1 MGPKTPNTPNIPK
14 KKIIFI
20 GMIAILCVSLLTL
33 TACSSQKTAESD
45 SSGTALDSTE
55 NRISVD
61 YDDEDTYAEWN
72 DTKASHITFS
82 GHSVKTEGSGV
93 SVVDNVITIL
103 SAGTYV
109 VSGTIADAQ
118 MIVYTED
125 SKTVRLIL
133 NGVDMTC
140 STSAPIYVLKSEK
153 TIITLADGTKN
164 TLKDGSSYTYSD
176 PKAEE
181 PNAVI
186 FSKSDLTINGSGSLH
201 VKANFKN
208 GITSQDELRIVSGNI
223 SVDAVNNGI
232 IGRDFI
238 AVKDGSITVSAGDD
252 GFKSSNDADAAKGFI
267 LIEAGT
273 IHMTTGEDGMQ
284 AETSIWCTDGTI
296 DITSGGGSANSINT
310 NTNSGMMRPGG
321 AAPDTASK
329 DDSTST
335 GSMKGIKAGSVVTI
349 EGGTIS
355 IDSADDGIHSN
366 GSLTVS
372 GGKINITAGDDGM
385 HSDATLNIN
394 AGEIAI
400 TKSYEG
406 IESAVININ
415 GGNMNVKSS
424 DDGINGAGGTDSSS
438 VNGRPG
444 QNDFAS
450 SGDCSMSINGGTI
463 VVDSG
468 GDGIDIN
475 GAVTMT
481 DGKVIVNGPTD
492 NGNGALDYT
501 GSFTVTGGFLVAAGS
516 AGMAEAPDTN
526 SSLYS
531 LNINLPSDQQAGTI
545 VRIETADGKEVL
557 TFAPTKTFRNLVVC
571 SSELTKGTTY
581 KIYYGGSSTGTS
593 ANGLYSGGT
602 YTAGTHYEEVA
613 ISEKVTGVG
622 SYSGGMG
629 GRAGTTQPGS
639 GGGPGGGRGFKR

>member
-1 MGPKTPNTPNIPK
+1 MGPKPPK
-14 KKIIFI
+14 KKIVSI
-20 GMIAILCVSLLTL
+20 GMIAILCIFLLTL
-33 TACSSQKTAESD
+33 TACSSQNTAESD
-45 SSGTALDSTE
+45 SSGVAGDSTE
-55 NRISVD
+55 DRISVD
-61 YDDEDTYAEWN
+61 YDDEDTNAQWD
-72 DTKASHITFS
+72 DTQASHITFS
-82 GHSVKTEGSGV
+82 GDSMKTEGNGV
-93 SVVDNVITIL
+93 SVVDNVVTIL

-109 VSGTIADAQ
+109 ISGAIADAQ
-118 MIVYTED
+118 IIVYTED
-125 SKTVRLIL
+125 KNTVRLIL

-153 TIITLADGTKN
+153 TVITLADGTKN

-181 PNAVI
+181 PDAVI
-186 FSKSDLTINGSGSLH
+186 FSKSDLTINGSGSLN

-208 GITSQDELRIVSGNI
+208 GITSKDELRIVSGNI

-232 IGRDFI
+232 IGRDFLT
-238 AVKDGSITVSAGDD
+238 VKDGNITVNAGDD

-273 IHMTTGEDGMQ
+273 I
-284 AETSIWCTDGTI
+284 
-296 DITSGGGSANSINT
+296 
-310 NTNSGMMRPGG
+310 
-321 AAPDTASK
+321 
-329 DDSTST
+329 
-335 GSMKGIKAGSVVTI
+335 
-349 EGGTIS
+349 
-355 IDSADDGIHSN
+355 
-366 GSLTVS
+366 
-372 GGKINITAGDDGM
+372 NITAGDDGM
-385 HSDATLNIN
+385 HSDATLDIY
-394 AGEIAI
+394 AGEVTIA
-400 TKSYEG
+400 KSYEG
-406 IESAVININ
+406 IESAVINIH
-415 GGNMNVKSS
+415 GGDVNVKSS

-475 GAVTMT
+475 GSVTMT
-481 DGKVIVNGPTD
+481 DGKIIVNGPTD

-526 SSLYS
+526 SSLYA

-545 VRIETADGKEVL
+545 IRIENADGKEVL
-557 TFAPTKTFRNLVVC
+557 TFAPTKMFRNLVVC

-581 KIYYGGSSTGTS
+581 KIYYGGSSSGTS
-593 ANGLYSGGT
+593 VNGLYSGGT
-602 YTAGTHYEEVA
+602 YTPGTRYEEVA
-613 ISEKVTGVG
+613 ISEKVTRVG

-629 GRAGTTQPGS
+629 GRA
-639 GGGPGGGRGFKR
+639 FKR